1 MNVNIVSSD
10 HQSSSYRRRD
20 KVPSILINLMLDQLL
35 LDIFGEIILFPNL
48 NKCISI
54 GMDNAR
60 YIELYNRKAFN
71 LHFEDIFLKFNA

>member
-1 MNVNIVSSD
+1 
-10 HQSSSYRRRD
+10 
-20 KVPSILINLMLDQLL
+20 MLDQLL